1 MNILES
7 MARKKSPGQILIEFE
22 SEQDYQRL
30 KRRDYQ
36 LRSKYDINQSD
47 YEEIKE
53 FQEGR
58 CCICHQESD
67 KLVVDHDHGS
77 GAVRG
82 LLCHSCNVMLGH
94 AKDNVKTLSAAI
106 DYLNNHRTTYCKPS
120 AFTTTTFSSPVPLST
135 KIFYKNQSK
144 KVVYESSKKFLEYPV
159 DEPCTS
165 GTY

>member
-7 MARKKSPGQILIEFE
+7 MAKKKYPGQTLIEFVNDE
-22 SEQDYQRL
+22 DYERL
-30 KRRDYQ
+30 KRRDYR
-36 LRSKYDINQSD
+36 LRTTYDINHSD
-47 YEEIKE
+47 YEEIKQ

-58 CCICHQESD
+58 CGICNQESD

-94 AKDNVKTLSAAI
+94 AKDSTQTLSAAI
-106 DYLNNHRTTYCKPS
+106 DYLNNHRTNYCKPS
-120 AFTTTTFSSPVPLST
+120 TFTTTTFSSPVPLST
-135 KIFYKNQSK
+135 QIFYKNKSK
-144 KVVYESSKKFLEYPV
+144 KVVYESSKKFLEYAV
-159 DEPCTS
+159 DESCTS